1 MTAWIAGFGM
11 LAPALFV
18 FTRAVGTVFFLGS
31 SMAITVGVLL
41 GLFWSAI
48 YNFFASTIG
57 AVLAFSVARYL
68 VSDWVKMHLIVEGRS
83 GGRLGKKYQGG

>member
-1 MTAWIAGFGM
+1 MDRRVRYAGTGVVCFHAGC
-11 LAPALFV
+11 
-18 FTRAVGTVFFLGS
+18 RHGFFLGS

-68 VSDWVKMHLIVEGRS
+68 VSDWVNMHLIVEGRS